1 MGMGKVYDIMDRLTN
16 NKPIIKFDNEHEYVV
31 NNSKNQAIFIK
42 QLSED
47 PKLDEFERLDKIVEA
62 ALGKEALDYINS
74 LNLSLKATGT
84 VINAIMAAISEEE
97 LETVEKEAEKPKKSF
112 RK

>member
-1 MGMGKVYDIMDRLTN
+1 MGKVYDIMGRLTN
-16 NKPIIKFDNEHEYVV
+16 EKPIIKIDPAHEYKV

-47 PKLDEFERLDKIVEA
+47 PKLDDFQRLDTIIEA

-74 LNLSLKATGT
+74 LNLSVKATGT
-84 VINAIMAAISEEE
+84 VINAIMAAISEED
-97 LETVEKEAEKPKKSF
+97 LEAVEKEAEKQKKSF